1 MKKTYFQCT
10 YNVTVFLVM
19 FDILSLGLGYAT
31 KFLSEILQTNQIDF
45 SLVIEKLILLSAYSY
60 KVGLVLLLALIVLV
74 GVELYQHW
82 QTNAKLPKVYLSD
95 DSIKN
100 FLKQELTYESMM
112 TIEKQTVNH
121 QNPVMLQFNKAVR
134 WSVADVQQKKSK
146 FLKVPRTQQAQK
158 LFKEMEDDIRKKFQ
172 IEILNITSQLQL
184 EMAISCGS
192 LELNADMEKVKFTR
206 GMPRAQPFHYG
217 M

>member
-1 MKKTYFQCT
+1 MKKTYFQRT

-74 GVELYQHW
+74 GVELYQRIARDSMLNYLKSIY
-82 QTNAKLPKVYLSD
+82 QTIRLR
-95 DSIKN
+95 I

-134 WSVADVQQKKSK
+134 WSVVYVHKKEVK
-146 FLKVPRTQQAQK
+146 VLLKVPRTQQAQK
-158 LFKEMEDDIRKKFQ
+158 LFKEMEDDIRE
-172 IEILNITSQLQL
+172 EISNRNPKYYFSTP
-184 EMAISCGS
+184 
-192 LELNADMEKVKFTR
+192 TR
-206 GMPRAQPFHYG
+206 DGNKLWFVGTKR
-217 M
+217 

>member
-1 MKKTYFQCT
+1 MKKTYFQRT

-45 SLVIEKLILLSAYSY
+45 RLVIEKLILVSAYSY

-74 GVELYQHW
+74 GVELYQRIARDSMLNYLKSIY
-82 QTNAKLPKVYLSD
+82 QTIRLR
-95 DSIKN
+95 I
-100 FLKQELTYESMM
+100 FLKQVLTYESMM

-134 WSVADVQQKKSK
+134 WSVVDVHKKEVK
-146 FLKVPRTQQAQK
+146 VLLKVPRTQQAQK
-158 LFKEMEDDIRKKFQ
+158 LFKEMEDDIRE
-172 IEILNITSQLQL
+172 EISNRNPKYYFSTP
-184 EMAISCGS
+184 
-192 LELNADMEKVKFTR
+192 TR
-206 GMPRAQPFHYG
+206 DGNKLWFVGTKR
-217 M
+217 

>member
-1 MKKTYFQCT
+1 MKKTYFQHT

-45 SLVIEKLILLSAYSY
+45 RLVIEKLILVSAYSY

-74 GVELYQHW
+74 GVELYQRIARDSMLNYLNSIY
-82 QTNAKLPKVYLSD
+82 QTIRLR
-95 DSIKN
+95 I

-134 WSVADVQQKKSK
+134 WSVVDVHKKEVK
-146 FLKVPRTQQAQK
+146 VLLKVPRTQQAQK
-158 LFKEMEDDIRKKFQ
+158 LFKEMEDDIRE
-172 IEILNITSQLQL
+172 EISNRNPKYYFSTP
-184 EMAISCGS
+184 
-192 LELNADMEKVKFTR
+192 TR
-206 GMPRAQPFHYG
+206 DGNKLWFVGTKR
-217 M
+217 

>member
-1 MKKTYFQCT
+1 MKKTYFQRT

-45 SLVIEKLILLSAYSY
+45 RLVIEKLILVSAYSY

-74 GVELYQHW
+74 GVELYQRIARDSMLNYLKSIY
-82 QTNAKLPKVYLSD
+82 QTIRLR
-95 DSIKN
+95 I

-134 WSVADVQQKKSK
+134 WSVVDVHKKEVK
-146 FLKVPRTQQAQK
+146 VLLKVPRTQQAQK
-158 LFKEMEDDIRKKFQ
+158 LFKEMEDDIRE
-172 IEILNITSQLQL
+172 EISNRNPNKYYFSTP
-184 EMAISCGS
+184 
-192 LELNADMEKVKFTR
+192 TR
-206 GMPRAQPFHYG
+206 DGNKLWFVGTKR
-217 M
+217 

>member
-1 MKKTYFQCT
+1 MKKTYFQHT

-31 KFLSEILQTNQIDF
+31 KSLSEILQTNQIDF
-45 SLVIEKLILLSAYSY
+45 RLVIEKLILVSAYSY

-74 GVELYQHW
+74 GVELYQRIARDSMLNYLKSIY
-82 QTNAKLPKVYLSD
+82 QTIRLR
-95 DSIKN
+95 I

-134 WSVADVQQKKSK
+134 WSVVDVHKKEVK
-146 FLKVPRTQQAQK
+146 VLLKVPRTQQAQK
-158 LFKEMEDDIRKKFQ
+158 LFKEMEDDIRE
-172 IEILNITSQLQL
+172 EISNRNPKYYFSTP
-184 EMAISCGS
+184 
-192 LELNADMEKVKFTR
+192 TR
-206 GMPRAQPFHYG
+206 DGNKLWFVGTKR
-217 M
+217 

>member
-1 MKKTYFQCT
+1 MKKTYFQRT

-45 SLVIEKLILLSAYSY
+45 RLVIEKLILVSAYSY

-74 GVELYQHW
+74 GVELYQRIARDSMLNYLKSIY
-82 QTNAKLPKVYLSD
+82 QTIRLRF
-95 DSIKN
+95 

-134 WSVADVQQKKSK
+134 WSVVDVHKKEVK
-146 FLKVPRTQQAQK
+146 VLLKVPRTQQAQK
-158 LFKEMEDDIRKKFQ
+158 LFKEMEDDIRE
-172 IEILNITSQLQL
+172 EISNRNPKYYFSTP
-184 EMAISCGS
+184 
-192 LELNADMEKVKFTR
+192 TR
-206 GMPRAQPFHYG
+206 DGNKLWFVGTKR
-217 M
+217 

>member
-1 MKKTYFQCT
+1 MKKTYFQRT

-45 SLVIEKLILLSAYSY
+45 RLVIEKLILVSAYSY

-74 GVELYQHW
+74 GVELYQRIARDSMLNYLKSIY
-82 QTNAKLPKVYLSD
+82 QTIRLR
-95 DSIKN
+95 I

-134 WSVADVQQKKSK
+134 WSVVDVQKKEVK
-146 FLKVPRTQQAQK
+146 VLLKVPRTQQAQK
-158 LFKEMEDDIRKKFQ
+158 LFKEMEDDIRE
-172 IEILNITSQLQL
+172 EISNRNPKYYFSTP
-184 EMAISCGS
+184 
-192 LELNADMEKVKFTR
+192 TR
-206 GMPRAQPFHYG
+206 DGNKLWFVGTKR
-217 M
+217 

>member
-1 MKKTYFQCT
+1 MKKTYFQHT

-45 SLVIEKLILLSAYSY
+45 RLVIEKLILVSAYSY

-74 GVELYQHW
+74 GVELYQRIARDSMLNYLKSIY
-82 QTNAKLPKVYLSD
+82 QTIRLRIFS
-95 DSIKN
+95 
-100 FLKQELTYESMM
+100 KQELTYESMM

-134 WSVADVQQKKSK
+134 WSVVDVHKKEVK
-146 FLKVPRTQQAQK
+146 VLLKVPRTQQAQK
-158 LFKEMEDDIRKKFQ
+158 LFKEMEDDIRE
-172 IEILNITSQLQL
+172 EISNRNPKYYFSTP
-184 EMAISCGS
+184 
-192 LELNADMEKVKFTR
+192 TR
-206 GMPRAQPFHYG
+206 DGNKLWFVGTKR
-217 M
+217 

>member
-1 MKKTYFQCT
+1 MNKTYFQRT

-45 SLVIEKLILLSAYSY
+45 SLVIEKLILVSAYSY

-74 GVELYQHW
+74 GVELYQRIARDSMLNYLKSIY
-82 QTNAKLPKVYLSD
+82 QTIRLR
-95 DSIKN
+95 I

-112 TIEKQTVNH
+112 TIKKQTVNH

-134 WSVADVQQKKSK
+134 WSVVDVHKKEVK
-146 FLKVPRTQQAQK
+146 VLLKVPRTQQAQK
-158 LFKEMEDDIRKKFQ
+158 LFKEMEDDIRE
-172 IEILNITSQLQL
+172 EISNRNPKYYFSTP
-184 EMAISCGS
+184 
-192 LELNADMEKVKFTR
+192 TR
-206 GMPRAQPFHYG
+206 DGNKLWFVGTKR
-217 M
+217 

>member
-1 MKKTYFQCT
+1 MKKTYFQRT

-45 SLVIEKLILLSAYSY
+45 RLVIEKLILVSAYSY

-74 GVELYQHW
+74 GVELYQRIARDSMLNYLKSIY
-82 QTNAKLPKVYLSD
+82 QTIRLR
-95 DSIKN
+95 I
-100 FLKQELTYESMM
+100 FLKQELTYESMR

-134 WSVADVQQKKSK
+134 WSVVDVHKKEVK
-146 FLKVPRTQQAQK
+146 VLLKVPRTQQAQK
-158 LFKEMEDDIRKKFQ
+158 LFKEMEDDIRE
-172 IEILNITSQLQL
+172 EISNRNPKYYFSTP
-184 EMAISCGS
+184 
-192 LELNADMEKVKFTR
+192 TR
-206 GMPRAQPFHYG
+206 DGNKLWFVGTKR
-217 M
+217 

>member
-1 MKKTYFQCT
+1 MKKTYFQRT

-60 KVGLVLLLALIVLV
+60 KVGLVLFLALIVLV
-74 GVELYQHW
+74 GVELYQRIARDSMLNYLKSIY
-82 QTNAKLPKVYLSD
+82 QTIRLR
-95 DSIKN
+95 I

-134 WSVADVQQKKSK
+134 WAVVDVHKKEVK
-146 FLKVPRTQQAQK
+146 VLLKVPRTQQAQK
-158 LFKEMEDDIRKKFQ
+158 LFKEMEDDIRE
-172 IEILNITSQLQL
+172 EISNRNPKYYFSTP
-184 EMAISCGS
+184 
-192 LELNADMEKVKFTR
+192 TR
-206 GMPRAQPFHYG
+206 DGNKLWFVGTKR
-217 M
+217 

>member
-1 MKKTYFQCT
+1 MKKTYFQRT

-45 SLVIEKLILLSAYSY
+45 RLVIEKLILVSAYSY

-74 GVELYQHW
+74 GVELYQRIARDSMLNYLKSIY
-82 QTNAKLPKVYLSD
+82 QTIRLR
-95 DSIKN
+95 I

-134 WSVADVQQKKSK
+134 W
-146 FLKVPRTQQAQK
+146 
-158 LFKEMEDDIRKKFQ
+158 
-172 IEILNITSQLQL
+172 
-184 EMAISCGS
+184 
-192 LELNADMEKVKFTR
+192 
-206 GMPRAQPFHYG
+206 
-217 M
+217 